1 MPWKK
6 GQSGNLKGAPPGPR
20 RNYETRRALIDK
32 IVDDALKD
40 EASIKALLEMEDKGK
55 MWDIIVK
62 LLPYSIPRLD
72 TQAPGDDTPVV
83 QSHQKMLAE
92 RLKKVEAA

>member
-20 RNYETRRALIDK
+20 RTYETRRALIDK

-40 EASIKALLEMEDKGK
+40 EASVDALLQMEDKGK

-72 TQAPGDDTPVV
+72 TQAPGDEVPVV
-83 QSHQKMLAE
+83 QSHQQSILQ
-92 RLKKVEAA
+92 RLKEKKVA

>member
-1 MPWKK
+1 MNWKK

-20 RNYETRRALIDK
+20 RTYDTRRALIDK

-40 EASIKALLEMEDKGK
+40 ESSVKALLEMEDKGK

-62 LLPYSIPRLD
+62 LLPYSIPRLEI
-72 TQAPGDDTPVV
+72 QAPGDDVPVV
-83 QSHQKMLAE
+83 QSHQQMLAE